1 MSLNCRF
8 LSTNFLTKIMRILLS
23 SFLVFI
29 VPICFCAAQDGF
41 RVVPLGVRG
50 GGDDGNLSAYM
61 VAPVNSNAFVCLD
74 GGTVTNGIAKAVANK
89 VFPVP
94 AEVVLRKYIKA
105 YLISHP
111 HLDHL
116 SGMVINSVEDTTKNI
131 YGTEYCIETLKSNYF
146 NWESWPNLTNEGA
159 SPALKKYSYKMLGED
174 QEVNIEQTEMS
185 VKIFK
190 LSHSNPYESTAF
202 LIKKGES
209 YLLYFGDTGPDE
221 VEKSDKMA
229 TIWKAVSPL
238 VKSKQLAGIFLEV
251 SYPNKQLDRQLYG
264 HLTPKWFMK
273 ELNVL
278 AALSGVESMKGLN
291 VVITH
296 MKPTADNESKIKA
309 ELASDNALGLNLIFP
324 EQGKAFELK

>member
-1 MSLNCRF
+1 
-8 LSTNFLTKIMRILLS
+8 MRILFSSLS
-23 SFLVFI
+23 AFVLSTCL
-29 VPICFCAAQDGF
+29 CLAQNGF

-89 VFPVP
+89 VFSVP

-116 SGMVINSVEDTTKNI
+116 SGMVINSVEDTAKGV
-131 YGTEYCIETLKSNYF
+131 YGTEYCIETLKSHYF
-146 NWESWPNLTNEGA
+146 NWQSWPNLANEGVG
-159 SPALKKYSYKMLGED
+159 PELKKYTYKMLGED
-174 QEVNIEQTEMS
+174 QEVNIDQTEMS
-185 VKIFK
+185 VQVFK

-202 LIKKGES
+202 LLRTGDR
-209 YLLYFGDTGPDE
+209 YVLYFGDTGPDE

-229 TIWKAVSPL
+229 VVWKAVAPL
-238 VKSKQLAGIFLEV
+238 VKAKQLAGIFLEV

-264 HLTPKWFMK
+264 HLTSKWFMK

-278 AALSGVESMKGLN
+278 AGISGAGSLKGLN
-291 VVITH
+291 VVVTH
-296 MKPTADNESKIKA
+296 MKPGADNELKIKA
-309 ELASDNALGLNLIFP
+309 ELADDNALGLNLIFP